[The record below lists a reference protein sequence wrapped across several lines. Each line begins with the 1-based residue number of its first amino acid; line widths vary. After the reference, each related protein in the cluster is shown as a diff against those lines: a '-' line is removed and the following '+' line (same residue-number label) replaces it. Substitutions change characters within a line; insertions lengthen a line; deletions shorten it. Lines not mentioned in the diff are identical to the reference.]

1 MDITNQKVYTP
12 EQVAQLLQLSKNT
25 VYNLINRGEIIAK
38 RIGKVYRIPAKSIS
52 FVFEGLDYDLYLK
65 EQEDLKNLPRIRR
78 ELKKVRSRLWIDPSE
93 SS

>member
-25 VYNLINRGEIIAK
+25 VYDLINRGEIIAK

-78 ELKKVRSRLWIDPSE
+78 ELKKVRSRL
-93 SS
+93 